1 LNIRIASIAVLASLG
16 LAFESRAGDDLLPN
30 PKLTPGQIA
39 RNGKARNGVAPEMER
54 KVFDRYRIP
63 WERRSQFKIDH
74 LIPLELGGADSID
87 NLWPQSLKTKPYNA
101 RRKEMLTEHL
111 LARIARGQMTLA
123 QAQEEI
129 RADWI
134 SCFVDRLG
142 MVYLR

>member
-1 LNIRIASIAVLASLG
+1 
-16 LAFESRAGDDLLPN
+16 
-30 PKLTPGQIA
+30 
-39 RNGKARNGVAPEMER
+39 
-54 KVFDRYRIP
+54 
-63 WERRSQFKIDH
+63 
-74 LIPLELGGADSID
+74 
-87 NLWPQSLKTKPYNA
+87 
-101 RRKEMLTEHL
+101 MLTEHL